1 MTLGSR
7 WKEYGNH
14 VYDFYGNGL
23 SSQSSVVYAN
33 KIFIIGGYSEV
44 QVWNEQILEWEDA
57 GAENRIMLIDSSKV
71 GPLSDLTSP
80 GSLPVGTSGHTSVVF
95 NNKMWVIG
103 GVNNLHQ
110 LNLPTT
116 RVPTRKVY
124 SSTDGSTWTEVG
136 TNALPVA
143 TWGHS
148 SVVFNSKM
156 WVIGGYNKTTS
167 STIRKVYSSSDGIT
181 WTEAGTDALGLVGIR
196 NHSSVV
202 YDGKM
207 WVIGGYTTGATRNVY
222 YSTNGSSW
230 TEAGTNALPMDI
242 IGHTSVVF
250 NNKMWVIGGSSS
262 TYADSGRK
270 VHSSPDGITWT
281 EVGNNVLPT
290 GISDPGAVGHTSVV
304 FNGYMWVMGAGA
316 ANASVFQT
324 TYSDTFFLVLPF

>member
-103 GVNNLHQ
+103 G
-110 LNLPTT
+110 
-116 RVPTRKVY
+116 
-124 SSTDGSTWTEVG
+124 
-136 TNALPVA
+136 
-143 TWGHS
+143 
-148 SVVFNSKM
+148 
-156 WVIGGYNKTTS
+156 
-167 STIRKVYSSSDGIT
+167 
-181 WTEAGTDALGLVGIR
+181 
-196 NHSSVV
+196 
-202 YDGKM
+202 
-207 WVIGGYTTGATRNVY
+207 
-222 YSTNGSSW
+222 
-230 TEAGTNALPMDI
+230 
-242 IGHTSVVF
+242 
-250 NNKMWVIGGSSS
+250 SSS

-316 ANASVFQT
+316 VNASVFQT